1 MHKPIGMKIAIP
13 QWQERVSPVFDV
25 AGNLLLIDVEDGR
38 ETRREEKR
46 FLVTAPSARVTEF
59 STFGAGVLICGAIS
73 TALETSLIAAGV
85 QVSIHAPHAGRD
97 GSTVTALISAFYPG
111 NCADSVKSGSSKR
124 AKNGHRRSISVESM
138 RWRNREPVGDGLCT

>member
-85 QVSIHAPHAGRD
+85 QVIGFVCGRVDEVFAAYLGGTLRSRPFLMPGCRRRTLEKEGSICQKG
-97 GSTVTALISAFYPG
+97 LE
-111 NCADSVKSGSSKR
+111 SVPAVETG
-124 AKNGHRRSISVESM
+124 GIRR
-138 RWRNREPVGDGLCT
+138 